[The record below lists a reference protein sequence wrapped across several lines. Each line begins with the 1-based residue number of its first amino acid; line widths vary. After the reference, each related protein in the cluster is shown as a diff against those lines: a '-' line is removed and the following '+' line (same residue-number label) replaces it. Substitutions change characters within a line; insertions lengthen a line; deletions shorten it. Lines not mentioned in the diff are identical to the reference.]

1 MSKNKQDFS
10 KRLQEAVDYLKR
22 EGIIYNQQDLAEV
35 MGQSREN
42 ISRSLNG
49 SATQKFVIAFSS
61 KFKEYFN
68 ASYLLTGQGNLLKN
82 EVDTPTLPDNNNIEH
97 HALKDLFKD
106 LLNMY
111 IEIQRENDKMVSMLE
126 KYESV
131 DETIRA
137 FLNEKRNK
145 GDNKEKNSIIE
156 TLINA
161 K

>member
-68 ASYLLTGQGNLLKN
+68 VSYLLTGQGNLLKN
-82 EVDTPTLPDNNNIEH
+82 EVDTSILPDNNIEY

-111 IEIQRENDKMVSMLE
+111 IEMQRENDKMVSMLE

-145 GDNKEKNSIIE
+145 GSNKGKNSIIE
-156 TLINA
+156 TIINA